1 MVAYLMHNGPVV
13 SSFLCNTC
21 HNRVAIRAICFESVL
36 TCYRKKKNATYG
48 VTQVSRMKLVIR
60 LNNDVIDKSYRATGF
75 TKTSNCMIHWGLD
88 ESFYHL

>member
-1 MVAYLMHNGPVV
+1 MHNGPVV

-21 HNRVAIRAICFESVL
+21 HNRIAIGTICFERVS
-36 TCYRKKKNATYG
+36 TSYRKKIATYG

-75 TKTSNCMIHWGLD
+75 TKTSNCMIH
-88 ESFYHL
+88 